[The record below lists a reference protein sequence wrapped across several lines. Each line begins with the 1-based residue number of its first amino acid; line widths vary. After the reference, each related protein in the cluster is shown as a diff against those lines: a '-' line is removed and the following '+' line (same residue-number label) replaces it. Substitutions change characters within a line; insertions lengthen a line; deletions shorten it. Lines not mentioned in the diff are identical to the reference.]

1 MNLRD
6 IAKVSLRDGGKMND
20 SIRLFIENA
29 SEWWV
34 NLEVEEQ
41 NQIIFDSYARANKIQ
56 IE

>member
-1 MNLRD
+1 
-6 IAKVSLRDGGKMND
+6 MND
-20 SIRLFIENA
+20 SNRIFIENA

-41 NQIIFDSYARANKIQ
+41 NEIIFDSYARANKIK